1 MIDSKL
7 LRLSATLLFIGLVL
21 STVLAQ
27 YLHPGGGPTMEAT
40 FANYAASGDWAAIH
54 LGQFVGEAILLAGL
68 LVLYFA
74 LNISVGTP
82 RWLGFFGAIAAGV
95 ALALAGVLYAVD
107 GVALKQAVDAWVS
120 APAAE
125 QATRFA
131 SAEAIRWLEW
141 GTNSYWNFMQGLAL
155 VLFAIAIVWTARV
168 PRPIGYLMGVS
179 GLGFIVLGWVVG
191 TEGFR
196 GTPTH
201 VVPTDVGYGFL
212 FVLSIWLLI
221 VAWWRKESVQA
232 AVG

>member
-1 MIDSKL
+1 MADRNL

-21 STVLAQ
+21 ETFVSQ

-40 FANYAASGDWAAIH
+40 FANYAASGDWAAVH
-54 LGQFVGEAILLAGL
+54 LGEFIGEAVLLVGL
-68 LVLYFA
+68 LVLFFA
-74 LNISVGTP
+74 LGVSEGTP
-82 RWLGFFGAIAAGV
+82 RWLGFFAAIAAGV
-95 ALALAGVLYAVD
+95 ALALNGVLSAVD
-107 GVALKQAVDAWVS
+107 GVALKQAVDAWAS

-141 GTNSYWNFMQGLAL
+141 GTNSYWNFTRGLAL
-155 VLFAIAIVWTARV
+155 VLFAIVIVWTARV
-168 PRPIGYLMGVS
+168 PRPIGYLMGLS
-179 GLGFIVLGWVVG
+179 GLAFIVLGWVVG

-201 VVPTDVGYGFL
+201 AVPTDVGYGFL

-221 VAWWRKESVQA
+221 VAWRMKESVQA
-232 AVG
+232 APA